1 MCYQQIGTTRN
12 DTESSSGRRKMV
24 PNDNF
29 DLHEASRASEM
40 VIMCVNIN
48 EIHVLKFI

>member
-12 DTESSSGRRKMV
+12 GKESSSGRRKMV

-29 DLHEASRASEM
+29 DMHKASRASEM

-48 EIHVLKFI
+48 EIHIFKFL